1 MGDPEKVS
9 PEVSRTCGMESNR
22 LAPVLFLSRAAVIIL
37 LILYAAALA
46 VSIRLVDA
54 GSS

>member
-1 MGDPEKVS
+1 MGNPVKVS
-9 PEVSRTCGMESNR
+9 PEVSRTGRAESNR
-22 LAPVLFLSRAAVIIL
+22 LRPVLFLSRAAVIIL

-46 VSIRLVDA
+46 APTRLVDA